1 MSKDRGQIKYISG
14 LKASKAVLTNY
25 ARGRYSDETLIKHLA
40 KYNEDRVGLMNIKE
54 GKTFEDTL
62 RKRIAYYNNEGY
74 TNEEKMEGILA
85 EHRSLT
91 KWNDENT
98 AYFAALEQT
107 YDQVPD
113 SVKRK
118 IKKKFG
124 DIDWDS
130 ATYDANT
137 GETLITGAEGTL
149 VLTIADHKAGE
160 YDEETLSWSVR
171 K

>member
-14 LKASKAVLTNY
+14 LRASKAVLTNY
-25 ARGRYSDETLIKHLA
+25 AKGRYSDETLIKHLA

-62 RKRIAYYNNEGY
+62 RKRIDYYNYENY
-74 TNEEKMEGILA
+74 SNQQKIEGILA

-107 YDQVPD
+107 YDQIPD
-113 SVKRK
+113 QVKRK
-118 IKKKFG
+118 IKRQFG
-124 DIDWDS
+124 DIDWD
-130 ATYDANT
+130 AAIYDSNT
-137 GETLITGAEGTL
+137 GNTIIPGAKGNLIL
-149 VLTIADHKAGE
+149 SISDHKAGE
-160 YDEETLSWSVR
+160 YDEETLTWSV
-171 K
+171 KK

>member
-25 ARGRYSDETLIKHLA
+25 AKGRYSDETLIKHLA

-62 RKRIAYYNNEGY
+62 RKRIDYYNYNGY
-74 TNEEKMEGILA
+74 SNAEKMEGILA

-107 YDQVPD
+107 YDQIPD
-113 SVKRK
+113 QVKRK
-118 IKKKFG
+118 IKRQFG

-130 ATYDANT
+130 AVYDSST
-137 GETLITGAEGTL
+137 GETLIAGAEGTL

-160 YDEETLSWSVR
+160 YDEETLSWSV
-171 K
+171 KK